1 MNPAVEEAVRDAA
14 QLQGLF
20 VVTMPDCLLY
30 HAWSRSSTE
39 WSPDE
44 VAGYF
49 GDLVRANREGL
60 RALSAWSSDMQVTI
74 ESADALVILRE
85 LSPHFAMGCIFD
97 RAAPLGLVRLH
108 MKRIVERVTGALP
121 EVIPAARTRG
131 EKIVEFLSRYAPD
144 PHAVLLRVSLR
155 TQLPVE
161 RLENAASLGPDE
173 VELLERVA
181 CQILGIPKLSI

>member
-1 MNPAVEEAVRDAA
+1 MNPSVEEAVRDAV

-30 HAWSRSSTE
+30 HAWSRSSSD
-39 WSPDE
+39 WAPDE

-85 LSPHFAMGCIFD
+85 LSPSFAMGCIFD

-108 MKRIVERVTGALP
+108 MKRLVDRVTASLP
-121 EVIPAARTRG
+121 EMLPTARTKG
-131 EKIVEFLSRYAPD
+131 EKIVEFLARYAPD
-144 PHAVLLRVSLR
+144 PHAVMLRVALR
-155 TQLPVE
+155 THLPVE
-161 RLENAASLGPDE
+161 RLENAASLDADE
-173 VELLERVA
+173 VELLERTA
-181 CQILGIPKLSI
+181 CQILGVPKLGI